1 MATEVLDG
9 RCQAGFQLD
18 LWPPAAHAVK
28 ESEVAVVVP
37 DVDALVVGR
46 ERHELP
52 REFAVPVEDLHKLEQ
67 RVMPLGTEVEDASV
81 EPGIE
86 SRGEKGIDDVIDVIE
101 VAQLPA
107 VAEDPNRFT
116 ADRLAQENADEA
128 LLVARNVL

>member
-9 RCQAGFQLD
+9 RCQARFQLD

-46 ERHELP
+46 ERHQIP
-52 REFAVPVEDLHKLEQ
+52 REFAVPVEDLHELEQ
-67 RVMPLGTEVEDASV
+67 RVMPLGPEVEDASV
-81 EPGIE
+81 EARIE
-86 SRGEKGIDDVIDVIE
+86 GRGHKGIDDIIDVVE

-107 VAEDPNRFT
+107 IAENPNRFT
-116 ADRLAQENADEA
+116 ADRLAQEN
-128 LLVARNVL
+128 